1 MRHITITDMR
11 VRIINVPVQA
21 THSHGSGDV
30 SAICS
35 VVLELTADSGH
46 TGWGEASPWPVFTGT
61 TEASAAALNTHLRP
75 HIIGANALRREQIMA
90 TADRIVVRCS
100 EAKAA
105 LEMALLDVVGKTLG
119 LSAGQLIGGRRRDS
133 VPVSFTVANP
143 VFEEDMEII
152 AHLYG
157 NGVRIFKLKTGF
169 HDHAFDIM
177 RLEKIRETYGDGV
190 DLRIDYNQGLKAV
203 DAIRTL
209 RDMEPFRLGFIE
221 QPTPR
226 DNLEAMAA
234 ISAAIDTPLMAD
246 ESVFNPREALVAV
259 QMRLA
264 DIFSL
269 KVMKSGGIAR
279 AQEIAAIAGA
289 AGVGVYGGCMFET
302 GLAHLAGAHLV
313 STLPE
318 IDLGCEFYMPSFYA
332 KDDILAEPFP
342 IRNGSVHIPEKP
354 GLGME
359 IDTDKL
365 EKYTVE
371 TLPAPGP
378 AF

>member
-1 MRHITITDMR
+1 MRHITISDMR
-11 VRIINVPVQA
+11 VHIIKVPVQA

-30 SAICS
+30 SAINS
-35 VVLELTADSGH
+35 VVLELKADSGH

-61 TEASAAALNTHLRP
+61 TEANAAALNTHLRP
-75 HIIGANALRREQIMA
+75 FIVGANALRREQLLTM
-90 TADRIVVRCS
+90 ADRALVHCS

-119 LSAGQLIGGRRRDS
+119 LSVGQLIGGRQRDS

-157 NGVRIFKLKTGF
+157 SGVRIFKLKTGF
-169 HDHAFDIM
+169 HDHPFDIM
-177 RLEKIRETYGDGV
+177 RLEKIRDTYGDSL
-190 DLRIDYNQGLKAV
+190 DLRIDYNQGLKAT

-209 RDMEPFRLGFIE
+209 RDMETFKLGFIE

-226 DNLEAMAA
+226 NNLEAMAA
-234 ISAAIDTPLMAD
+234 ISAAIDTPIMAD
-246 ESVFNPREALVAV
+246 ESVFNPREALIATK
-259 QMRLA
+259 MKLA

-269 KVMKSGGIAR
+269 KVMKSGGIVR
-279 AQEIAAIAGA
+279 AQEIAAIAKA

-313 STLPE
+313 SALGE
-318 IDLGCEFYMPSFYA
+318 IDLGCEFYMPSYYA

-342 IRNGSVHIPEKP
+342 IRNGAVHIPDEP
-354 GLGME
+354 GLGIE
-359 IDTDKL
+359 IDQDKL
-365 EKYTVE
+365 AKYTVE
-371 TLPAPGP
+371 TLSAPA
-378 AF
+378 

>member
-1 MRHITITDMR
+1 MRHITIKDMR
-11 VRIINVPVQA
+11 VRIIQVPVKA

-30 SAICS
+30 SAIGS

-61 TEASAAALNTHLRP
+61 AEASATALNTHLRP

-90 TADRIVVRCS
+90 MADRTVVRCS

-119 LSAGQLIGGRRRDS
+119 LSIGQLIGGRRRDS

-152 AHLYG
+152 AHLHG

-169 HDHAFDIM
+169 RDHAFDLM
-177 RLEKIRETYGDGV
+177 RLEKIRDTYGDGV

-203 DAIRTL
+203 DAIRIL

-234 ISAAIDTPLMAD
+234 ISAAIDTPVMAD
-246 ESVFNPREALVAV
+246 ESVFNPREALVAT

-269 KVMKSGGIAR
+269 KVMKSGGIVR

-289 AGVGVYGGCMFET
+289 ADVGVYGGCMFET

-332 KDDILAEPFP
+332 KDDILTEPFP
-342 IRNGSVHIPEKP
+342 IRNGSVHIPEGP

-359 IDTDKL
+359 VDTDKL

-371 TLPAPGP
+371 TLPVPE
-378 AF
+378 

>member
-11 VRIINVPVQA
+11 VRIVNVPVKA

-30 SAICS
+30 SAIRS
-35 VVLELTADSGH
+35 VVLELVADSGH

-61 TEASAAALNTHLRP
+61 AEASAAALNTHLRP
-75 HIIGANALRREQIMA
+75 HVVGANALRREQIMA
-90 TADRIVVRCS
+90 AADRVVVRCS

-119 LSAGQLIGGRRRDS
+119 LSVGQLIGGRRRNS

-157 NGVRIFKLKTGF
+157 SGVRIFKLKTGF
-169 HDHAFDIM
+169 RDHRFDIM
-177 RLEKIRETYGDGV
+177 RLEKIRETYDEGV

-226 DNLEAMAA
+226 DNLEALAA
-234 ISAAIDTPLMAD
+234 ISAAIDTPVMAD
-246 ESVFNPREALVAV
+246 ESVFNPREALVAA
-259 QMRLA
+259 QMRLT

-289 AGVGVYGGCMFET
+289 AGIGVYGGCMFET

-313 STLPE
+313 SALPE
-318 IDLGCEFYMPSFYA
+318 IDLGCEFYMPTYYA
-332 KDDILAEPFP
+332 KDDILTEPFP
-342 IRNGSVHIPEKP
+342 IRNGAVHIPEDP
-354 GLGME
+354 GLGIE
-359 IDTDKL
+359 VDTDKL
-365 EKYTVE
+365 DQYTVE
-371 TLPAPGP
+371 TLAAPA
-378 AF
+378 